1 MVLLVVL
8 KSRMSREMIKKDCK
22 SDTPCTVWCNGT
34 LERMRKMRLA
44 TVLVTGI
51 VCASLVIISGCVSDQ
66 SYKDLKI
73 QNDSQRRRI
82 ADIESQL
89 QAANLQ
95 LDQMKRQLDA
105 TGGRSSIE
113 ITTLQQK
120 IAALEEDLAKKKAL
134 IAQLSAGGVQLP
146 AELSSMLEDWAKGS
160 DLVTFDPN
168 RGIVKFKSDL
178 LFEKG
183 SDELAPAAAEAVKAL
198 CRILNTEQAK
208 EFDIIIAGHTD
219 DIRISQPET
228 LAKHPTNW
236 YLSAHRAISVLN
248 VMTSNGI
255 VSERASVR
263 GFGEFRPIVP
273 NELNKKGN
281 PQNRRVEIYIVPKG
295 I

>member
-1 MVLLVVL
+1 
-8 KSRMSREMIKKDCK
+8 
-22 SDTPCTVWCNGT
+22 
-34 LERMRKMRLA
+34 MRLA

-82 ADIESQL
+82 ADLESQL

-95 LDQMKRQLDA
+95 LDKMKRELDA
-105 TGGRSSIE
+105 TGGRSNIE
-113 ITTLQQK
+113 MSTLQQK
-120 IAALEEDLAKKKAL
+120 VAALEEELAKKKAL
-134 IAQLSAGGVQLP
+134 IEAMQKQLLGGVQLP

-183 SDELAPAAAEAVKAL
+183 SDEVAPAAAEAVKAL

-255 VSERASVR
+255 VSERASIR

-281 PQNRRVEIYIVPKG
+281 PQNRRVEIYIIPKG

>member
-1 MVLLVVL
+1 
-8 KSRMSREMIKKDCK
+8 
-22 SDTPCTVWCNGT
+22 
-34 LERMRKMRLA
+34 
-44 TVLVTGI
+44 
-51 VCASLVIISGCVSDQ
+51 
-66 SYKDLKI
+66 
-73 QNDSQRRRI
+73 
-82 ADIESQL
+82 
-89 QAANLQ
+89 
-95 LDQMKRQLDA
+95 
-105 TGGRSSIE
+105 
-113 ITTLQQK
+113 
-120 IAALEEDLAKKKAL
+120 
-134 IAQLSAGGVQLP
+134 
-146 AELSSMLEDWAKGS
+146 MLEDWAKGS

-183 SDELAPAAAEAVKAL
+183 SDEVAPIAAEAVKAL

-255 VSERASVR
+255 VSERASIR

-281 PQNRRVEIYIVPKG
+281 PQNRRVEIYIIPKG
-295 I
+295 V

>member
-1 MVLLVVL
+1 
-8 KSRMSREMIKKDCK
+8 
-22 SDTPCTVWCNGT
+22 
-34 LERMRKMRLA
+34 MRLA

-51 VCASLVIISGCVSDQ
+51 VCASLVITSGCVSEQ
-66 SYKDLKI
+66 NYKDLKI

-82 ADIESQL
+82 ADLESQL

-120 IAALEEDLAKKKAL
+120 VAALEEELAKKKAL
-134 IAQLSAGGVQLP
+134 IAQLSGGVQLP

-160 DLVTFDPN
+160 DLVSFDPN
-168 RGIVKFKSDL
+168 RGVVKFKSDL

-183 SDELAPAAAEAVKAL
+183 SDEVAPTAAEAVKTL
-198 CRILNTEQAK
+198 CKILNTDQAK

-219 DIRISQPET
+219 DIRISQAET
-228 LAKHPTNW
+228 LAKHPSNW
-236 YLSAHRAISVLN
+236 HLSAHRAISVLN
-248 VMTSNGI
+248 VLTSNGI
-255 VSERASVR
+255 VSERASIR

-295 I
+295 V